1 MTRILARWAITAAA
15 IAFAAWLFD
24 GIWFRGPTHGTAEL
38 QHKIIPLLIVAAIAT
53 VVTAWVKPVLTILSI
68 PLILLTLGIFLLVLN
83 ALMLKFVAW
92 LSGLVDLG
100 FHVNGFW
107 TAVWGSIVI
116 SIVTWIL
123 DALVGPDE

>member
-24 GIWFRGPTHGTAEL
+24 GIWFKGPTHGSAEL
-38 QHKIIPLLIVAAIAT
+38 QHKIVPLLIVAAIMTA
-53 VVTAWVKPVLTILSI
+53 VTAWVKPVLTLLSI

-83 ALMLKFVAW
+83 ALLLKLVAW
-92 LSGLVDLG
+92 ISGLFDLG

-107 TAVWGSIVI
+107 TAVGGSIVI
-116 SIVTWIL
+116 SITTWIL